1 MPAVQIHR
9 DIEKMLKTRELAV
22 YFPLVVQYIAPLHTT
37 RRYRRDLLTRE
48 TKEEF
53 LDLLDELEKARI

>member
-1 MPAVQIHR
+1 
-9 DIEKMLKTRELAV
+9 
-22 YFPLVVQYIAPLHTT
+22 VQYIAPMKTT

-53 LDLLDELEKARI
+53 LILLGQIYENLVK